1 MRPLIEIPAADGT
14 AEALIARPDDDGPHP
29 GVLLCMDALGLR
41 PRIQEMADR
50 ISSWGYIVLAPNTF
64 YRSGTAA
71 QTAPTTDLRDPHER
85 AAYKSVMAP
94 YLARLDGAAMD
105 ADVPYWVT
113 ALRAVEGVADGPI
126 GVTGYCMGA
135 QLATRVAGLDPSV
148 AACGGFHGAQVAT
161 ASPRSPHQHL
171 ATARAAFV
179 YGHADGD
186 ALMPPEDIARLDD
199 ALAAAGLRART
210 AVYPDAPHGFT
221 MSDTSSYQQAGA
233 ERHFDELRQLFDAE
247 LDR

>member
-1 MRPLIEIPAADGT
+1 MRLFTEIPAADGT

-41 PRIQEMADR
+41 PRIEEIADR
-50 ISSWGYIVLAPNTF
+50 IASWGFVVLAPNTF

-71 QTAPTTDLRDPHER
+71 QTTPTTDLRDPRER
-85 AAYKSVMAP
+85 AAYKSVVAP
-94 YLARLDGAAMD
+94 FLARLDGEAMD
-105 ADVPYWVT
+105 ADVPYWIA

-135 QLATRVAGLDPSV
+135 QLATRAAGLDPSV

-161 ASPRSPHQHL
+161 ASPQSPHRHL
-171 ATARAAFV
+171 TTARAAFV
-179 YGHADGD
+179 YGHADQD

-210 AVYPDAPHGFT
+210 SVYPGAPHGFT
-221 MSDTSSYQQAGA
+221 MSDTSSYQHAGA
-233 ERHFDELRQLFDAE
+233 ERHFDELHE
-247 LDR
+247 LLRSELVR